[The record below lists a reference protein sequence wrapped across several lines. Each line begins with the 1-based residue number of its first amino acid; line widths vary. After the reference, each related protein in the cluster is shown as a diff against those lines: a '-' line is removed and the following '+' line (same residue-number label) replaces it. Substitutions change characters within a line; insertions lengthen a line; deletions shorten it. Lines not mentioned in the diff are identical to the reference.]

1 MFKISDTIRNT
12 RTQDGG
18 VILDIGRGQI
28 FSLNVVGSKILEMAE
43 SGLDESSIVDKVSQA
58 YSADP
63 DDIRKDVHA
72 FFNDLRKHEILR

>member
-1 MFKISDTIRNT
+1 MWPAPKFLK
-12 RTQDGG
+12 
-18 VILDIGRGQI
+18 
-28 FSLNVVGSKILEMAE
+28 MAE

-63 DDIRKDVHA
+63 DDTRKDVHA